1 MRAFIAFEIPK
12 DVRDYLFEVANSF
25 NDVVSAKWVAK
36 KHLHLTLRFF
46 REISSKD
53 SEFIISKL
61 QKFEFKPIK
70 VTLEKLGV
78 FPLRDIPRVLWV
90 DVKQTG
96 QIISLKEDVDDIL
109 TDKFDK
115 EKDFTV
121 HLTLG
126 RIKKIKNKDEF
137 LKKLNNFKLKPL
149 EFELNNLKLIE
160 SKLTREGPLYMVLEN
175 KGALLNNHQ
184 NI

>member
-12 DVRDYLFEVANSF
+12 EIRDYLFEVANSF
-25 NDVVSAKWVAK
+25 NDVLSAKWVAK

-61 QKFEFKPIK
+61 KEFEFKPIK
-70 VTLEKLGV
+70 VTLEKLGI

-96 QIISLKEDVDDIL
+96 QIIELKEDVDIAL
-109 TDKFDK
+109 IDKFEK

-126 RIKKIKNKDEF
+126 RIKKIKDKDGF
-137 LKKLNNFKLKPL
+137 LKKLNNLKLKPL
-149 EFELNNLKLIE
+149 EFELNNLKFIE
-160 SKLTREGPLYMVLEN
+160 SKLTKEGPLYMVLETKEGTKN
-175 KGALLNNHQ
+175 KT
-184 NI
+184 